1 MKPILKIGL
10 IIVTLAALA
19 LITLRVT
26 GLEPQ
31 YVDPASPEFAAS
43 NRTAWPGLWLAG
55 EVVDRTVTDW
65 DFINQVDHPVKGNS
79 IMLETRTW
87 YGIPHSVTV
96 NARPRGDKLYLSGSE
111 QGARL
116 DKEFPYSKAWWANIE
131 RDPRIRMKI
140 DGKIYEATVALVQD
154 RDEVAQLLGRSPIG
168 TQVDESGQEQITS
181 VRHYWRVFQ
190 RNIPEYGNGSAM

>member
-10 IIVTLAALA
+10 LIVTLAAIA
-19 LITLRVT
+19 LIALRVA

-55 EVVDRTVTDW
+55 EVVDRPVTDW
-65 DFINQVDHPVKGNS
+65 DFINQVDHPIRGNS

-116 DKEFPYSKAWWANIE
+116 DKEFPFSKAWWANIE

-154 RDEVAQLLGRSPIG
+154 RDEVARLLGRSPIG

-190 RNIPEYGNGSAM
+190 RNIPEYGDGSAM

>member
-55 EVVDRTVTDW
+55 EVVDRPVTDW
-65 DFINQVDHPVKGNS
+65 DFINQVDHPIRGNS

-116 DKEFPYSKAWWANIE
+116 DKEFPFSKAWWANIE

-154 RDEVAQLLGRSPIG
+154 RDEVARLLGRSPIG

-190 RNIPEYGNGSAM
+190 RNIPEYGDGSAM

>member
-10 IIVTLAALA
+10 IIVTLAAIA
-19 LITLRVT
+19 LIALRVA

-55 EVVDRTVTDW
+55 EVVDRPITDW
-65 DFINQVDHPVKGNS
+65 DFINQVDHPIRGNS

-154 RDEVAQLLGRSPIG
+154 RDEVARLLGRSPIG

>member
-10 IIVTLAALA
+10 IIVTLAAIA
-19 LITLRVT
+19 LIALRVA

-43 NRTAWPGLWLAG
+43 NRTAWPGLWLTG
-55 EVVDRTVTDW
+55 EVVDRPVTDW
-65 DFINQVDHPVKGNS
+65 DFINQVDHPIRGNS

-116 DKEFPYSKAWWANIE
+116 DKEFPFSKAWWANIE

-154 RDEVAQLLGRSPIG
+154 RDEVARLLGRSPIG
-168 TQVDESGQEQITS
+168 TQVDENGQEQITS

-190 RNIPEYGNGSAM
+190 RNIPEYGDGSAM

>member
-10 IIVTLAALA
+10 IIVTLAAIA
-19 LITLRVT
+19 LIALRVA

-55 EVVDRTVTDW
+55 EVVDRPITDW
-65 DFINQVDHPVKGNS
+65 DFINQVDHPIRGNS

-116 DKEFPYSKAWWANIE
+116 DKEFPFSKAWWANIE

-154 RDEVAQLLGRSPIG
+154 RDEVARLLGRSPIG

-190 RNIPEYGNGSAM
+190 RNIPEYGDGSAM

>member
-1 MKPILKIGL
+1 MKRILKIGL
-10 IIVTLAALA
+10 ITVTLAAIA
-19 LITLRVT
+19 LMTLRVT

-43 NRTAWPGLWLAG
+43 NRTAWPGFWLAG
-55 EVVDRTVTDW
+55 EVVEQPVMDW
-65 DFINQVDHPVKGNS
+65 DFINQVEHPVRGNS

-154 RDEVAQLLGRSPIG
+154 RDEVARLLGRSPIA
-168 TQVDESGQEQITS
+168 TQADDNGRERITS

-190 RNIPEYGNGSAM
+190 RNIPEYGDGSAM

>member
-55 EVVDRTVTDW
+55 EVVDRPITDW
-65 DFINQVDHPVKGNS
+65 DFINQVDHPIRGNS

>member
-1 MKPILKIGL
+1 MKPNLKIGL
-10 IIVTLAALA
+10 IIDTLATVAQIALRDA
-19 LITLRVT
+19 

-55 EVVDRTVTDW
+55 EVVDRPITDW
-65 DFINQVDHPVKGNS
+65 DFINQVDHPIRGNS

-154 RDEVAQLLGRSPIG
+154 RDEVARLLGRSPIG
-168 TQVDESGQEQITS
+168 TQVDENGQEQITS

-190 RNIPEYGNGSAM
+190 RNIPEYGDGSAM